1 MSHLDTAS
9 TQGEE
14 SLDGLSRSPFPR
26 QVVSRSK
33 KMPVLKKKQIRK
45 LDKQLFKDIL
55 HLEERVASAGEA
67 LDLATLQEIVRLYG
81 ECVSYYD
88 HKGELVSFY
97 FMEKIQ
103 QTLISMRSLQTLAAS
118 CTGKKSANDSNK
130 TSTLQTQNSAQSL
143 NVQNA
148 TKAAGVTV

>member
-1 MSHLDTAS
+1 
-9 TQGEE
+9 
-14 SLDGLSRSPFPR
+14 
-26 QVVSRSK
+26 
-33 KMPVLKKKQIRK
+33 MPVLKKKQIRK